1 VIVNRLLPAFQIYD
15 RQTAHCQTHA
25 LAEIEAVLIGAPMTD
40 RFIHAR
46 DQLAVY
52 RSAVTANNACY
63 ATHFVKRIMNVEP
76 GGVRR
81 TEPVTFSVLSFS
93 E

>member
-1 VIVNRLLPAFQIYD
+1 
-15 RQTAHCQTHA
+15 
-25 LAEIEAVLIGAPMTD
+25 MTN

-46 DQLAVY
+46 DELAVY

-63 ATHFVKRIMNVEP
+63 ATHFVKRIMNRP
-76 GGVRR
+76 GGVRK
-81 TEPVTFSVLSFS
+81 TKPVTLSVLSFL